1 MFTPTGERTS
11 RLHPRASR
19 ADNTSD
25 HLDSDEAMD
34 ENIQI
39 NAAAHN
45 QRNLQMNISTSK
57 QNFLYQQAYKPQ
69 VFIVAPVHTYGQV
82 MVHSIV

>member
-39 NAAAHN
+39 NVAAHN
-45 QRNLQMNISTSK
+45 TEG
-57 QNFLYQQAYKPQ
+57 A
-69 VFIVAPVHTYGQV
+69 
-82 MVHSIV
+82 

>member
-11 RLHPRASR
+11 RLRPRASR
-19 ADNTSD
+19 ANNTSD

-45 QRNLQMNISTSK
+45 TEGVLLI
-57 QNFLYQQAYKPQ
+57 
-69 VFIVAPVHTYGQV
+69 
-82 MVHSIV
+82 

>member
-11 RLHPRASR
+11 RLRPRPTQ

-25 HLDSDEAMD
+25 HLDLDVAMD

-39 NAAAHN
+39 NSAAHN
-45 QRNLQMNISTSK
+45 TVGVLLI
-57 QNFLYQQAYKPQ
+57 
-69 VFIVAPVHTYGQV
+69 
-82 MVHSIV
+82 

>member
-1 MFTPTGERTS
+1 MACILVGIKNPAFIEWFIPIGERTS
-11 RLHPRASR
+11 RLRPRASR

-25 HLDSDEAMD
+25 HLDLDEAMD

-45 QRNLQMNISTSK
+45 TEG
-57 QNFLYQQAYKPQ
+57 A
-69 VFIVAPVHTYGQV
+69 
-82 MVHSIV
+82 

>member
-1 MFTPTGERTS
+1 MACILVGIKNSAFIEWFIPIGERTS
-11 RLHPRASR
+11 RLRPRASR

-39 NAAAHN
+39 NTAAHN
-45 QRNLQMNISTSK
+45 TEG
-57 QNFLYQQAYKPQ
+57 A
-69 VFIVAPVHTYGQV
+69 
-82 MVHSIV
+82 

>member
-11 RLHPRASR
+11 RLRPRASQ

-39 NAAAHN
+39 NVAAHN
-45 QRNLQMNISTSK
+45 TEG
-57 QNFLYQQAYKPQ
+57 A
-69 VFIVAPVHTYGQV
+69 
-82 MVHSIV
+82 